1 MKVELR
7 PWKMEDLS
15 TLVKLANN
23 IKISRTMRDHFP
35 FPYTREAGIDWISF
49 NLSIHPPLHY
59 AIVVNS
65 LLAGGAGLIPKTDV
79 NRKSVEIGYW
89 LGESFWG
96 KGIATIAVKQLTD
109 YILSNLDVVRITAEV
124 FSNNPASMKVLEK
137 SGYFLEGIQQQ
148 AVFKHNE
155 LLDAHLWV
163 KLRE

>member
-1 MKVELR
+1 MNVELR
-7 PWKMEDLS
+7 QWIMEDLS
-15 TLVKLANN
+15 PLVTLANN

-35 FPYTREAGIDWISF
+35 FPYTPEIGLDWISF
-49 NLSIHPPLHY
+49 NSSIHPPLHY
-59 AIVVNS
+59 AIVVDNN
-65 LLAGGAGLIPKTDV
+65 LAGGAGIIPKTDV

-89 LGESFWG
+89 LGEPYWG
-96 KGIATIAVKQLTD
+96 KGIGTKAVKQLTD
-109 YILSNLDVVRITAEV
+109 YILKNLDVVRITAEV

-137 SGYFLEGIQQQ
+137 NGYFLEGIQQL